1 MGFLLK
7 TFITLIIVAV
17 GGSFLIN
24 KIPSLKQRVI
34 ETINPAAKEARL
46 LGELGGTFDELESS
60 INQTAELKS
69 PTEVKKKVTASKDI
83 LARSKELL
91 KEASNVNDQNSG
103 IISSTLGRIVD
114 SLVDRTPFPA
124 DHLKIDGVIDKNIPI
139 NCP

>member
-7 TFITLIIVAV
+7 TFIALIVIAV
-17 GGSFLIN
+17 GGSFLVN

-46 LGELGGTFDELESS
+46 LGELGGTLDELESN
-60 INQTAELKS
+60 INQTVEVKS
-69 PTEVKKKVTASKDI
+69 PTEVKNKIRASKDI

-114 SLVDRTPFPA
+114 SFVDRAPFPA
-124 DHLKIDGVIDKNIPI
+124 DHLKIDGVTDENVPK

>member
-7 TFITLIIVAV
+7 AFIALIIVAV
-17 GGSFLIN
+17 GGSFLVN

-46 LGELGGTFDELESS
+46 LGELGSTLDKLESS

-69 PTEVKKKVTASKDI
+69 PTAVKNKLTASKDI

-91 KEASNVNDQNSG
+91 KEVSDVNDQNSG

-114 SLVDRTPFPA
+114 TLIDRAPFPA
-124 DHLKIDGVIDKNIPI
+124 DHLKINAATDENVPV